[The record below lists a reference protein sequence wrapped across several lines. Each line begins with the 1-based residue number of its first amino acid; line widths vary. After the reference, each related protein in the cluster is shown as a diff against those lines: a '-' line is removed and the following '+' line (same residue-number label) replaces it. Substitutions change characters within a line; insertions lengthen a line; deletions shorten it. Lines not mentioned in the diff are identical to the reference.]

1 MERVRENRCPVNSSI
16 PGPSVTG
23 KWGEKKPFLIR
34 EVAFLPPQKSW
45 SDKHLPQM
53 SLRSYFKELLGEFRD
68 LQGGD
73 NPEVLGPWEQ
83 GWLITTTTPPSSH
96 PPQHFVQPPLM
107 SLHCYCLFHI
117 SLLYKT
123 RTPKSKDYIS
133 SSLCSYCLAL
143 SDSASQL
150 VLNNVGR
157 IKGWGRSLDSL

>member
-23 KWGEKKPFLIR
+23 KWGEKKPFLTH

-53 SLRSYFKELLGEFRD
+53 SSRSYFKELLGEFRD

-73 NPEVLGPWEQ
+73 NPEVPGPWEQ
-83 GWLITTTTPPSSH
+83 EWIITTSPPPHPVIPHSIWYNTLSCHCTVLAYFIFLSS
-96 PPQHFVQPPLM
+96 
-107 SLHCYCLFHI
+107 
-117 SLLYKT
+117 T
-123 RTPKSKDYIS
+123 RSGPKKNTDYVC
-133 SSLCSYCLAL
+133 SSLYSYCLAL

-150 VLNNVGR
+150 VLNSICR
-157 IKGWGRSLDSL
+157 IKG